1 MTTTTTTTT
10 EELPRTPH
18 PKHRFKGEM
27 TGERRDRINRIR
39 LWCEEML
46 GIYGFVD
53 VTHVQRVFSLPRTAA
68 RKDFELAMEITMSRF
83 DRNGPVLSRGG
94 TAAFKKLPPFVYRKP
109 AKPPQ
114 AFTPTKMPKLS

>member
-1 MTTTTTTTT
+1 MTTTTTAK
-10 EELPRTPH
+10 RVPH

-39 LWCEEML
+39 LWCEEMMD
-46 GIYGFVD
+46 IYGFVD
-53 VTHVQRVFSLPRTAA
+53 VTHVQRVFNLPRTAA
-68 RKDFELAMEITMSRF
+68 RKDFELAMEITMSRL

-109 AKPPQ
+109 AKPFQPFKP
-114 AFTPTKMPKLS
+114 AKIPKSS